1 VTQTLVETA
10 VLTLP
15 PSVNFETVVWKDGLP
30 SIKRTDVTLRE
41 LRLSDAPALFEML
54 STEEVS
60 RFVSPPPTSVAG
72 FERFIGW
79 AHKARSAGR
88 FVCFGIIPDGHDHVI
103 GLIQVRPL
111 GPTFDVAEW
120 GFAIGS
126 AFWGRDIFTAAA
138 REVLAFTFTAL
149 GSHRLEARASADNGR
164 GNGALRKVGAT
175 REGVLRE
182 SFLRDGI
189 YHDQVLWSI
198 CADDWRQRQLDTTT
212 SH

>member
-1 VTQTLVETA
+1 MTQTLVATA

-15 PSVNFETVVWKDGLP
+15 PSVDFETVAWTDGLP
-30 SIKRTDVTLRE
+30 AIKTSEVTLRE
-41 LRLSDAPALFEML
+41 LRLSDAAALHAML
-54 STEEVS
+54 SPEEVS

-72 FERFIGW
+72 YERFIGW

-88 FVCFGIIPDGHDHVI
+88 FVCFGIVPRDHDQVVGI
-103 GLIQVRPL
+103 IQVRPL

-120 GFAIGS
+120 GFAMGS
-126 AFWGRDIFTAAA
+126 EFWGTGVFAAA
-138 REVLAFTFTAL
+138 AGEVLAFTFTAL
-149 GSHRLEARASADNGR
+149 RSHRLEARASADNAR

-175 REGVLRE
+175 REGLLRE

-189 YHDQVLWSI
+189 YYDQVLWSI
-198 CADDWRQRQLDTTT
+198 CADDWRDGRSKTT